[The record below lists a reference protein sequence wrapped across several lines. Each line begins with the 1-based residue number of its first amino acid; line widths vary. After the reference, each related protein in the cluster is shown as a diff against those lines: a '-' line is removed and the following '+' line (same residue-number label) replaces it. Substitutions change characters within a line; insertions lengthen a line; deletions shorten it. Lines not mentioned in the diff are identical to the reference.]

1 MNTSGKTLPRRAGW
15 WGGLMIA
22 TAAAILGA
30 KLSGAINAPTAYL
43 LAVIPLA
50 LGAQY
55 FRALQH
61 PQPDCGMTSPAL
73 RRYNR
78 GIALTSLGYAL
89 GMGIA
94 MVLWNG
100 YRLSDPAIF
109 AISLLP
115 ALPTFAMIAVMG
127 RYLAQ
132 EEDEYLRY
140 RSVMASLW
148 GLGLV
153 LALGTFWGF
162 MEMFSLVPHVWSW
175 WVMPVWAIG
184 MGIGQAILGWQ
195 ADR

>member
-1 MNTSGKTLPRRAGW
+1 MKADRRPAQRTGL
-15 WGGLMIA
+15 WGGLMIGS
-22 TAAAILGA
+22 AAAILA
-30 KLSGAINAPTAYL
+30 LKLSGAIEDPATYIL
-43 LAVIPLA
+43 LVVPLA
-50 LGAQY
+50 LGALFY
-55 FRALQH
+55 RSLQ
-61 PQPDCGMTSPAL
+61 QTSAEGGTASPAL

-78 GIALTSLGYAL
+78 GIALTSVGYMLGL
-89 GMGIA
+89 GIA
-94 MVLWNG
+94 IYLWNNFT
-100 YRLSDPAIF
+100 LPDPAIF

-115 ALPTFAMIAVMG
+115 AIPTFAMIGVMG
-127 RYLAQ
+127 RYLAA

-162 MEMFSLVPHVWSW
+162 MEMFQLVPHIWSW

-184 MGIGQAILGWQ
+184 MGIGQGILGWQ